1 MADIFI
7 SYSRKDIAF
16 ARLLNTALNTSGLD
30 TWIDWND
37 IPVGENWW
45 NEIQQAIQ
53 KANVFMFIISK
64 HSLESNV
71 CHGEIDY
78 ALKNNKRII
87 PIVVDEL
94 SPDVVNKF
102 IPDLNKIN
110 WIIFENNNHFEITES
125 TPDASSEGIKAVAR
139 DPQFQQAME
148 KLNETIHKDWD
159 WVKYHTQ
166 LQNDALRWQTN
177 SQNASYQLRGAAL
190 KEAEKRVLTTPPTGP
205 EVTDL
210 QIEYIHACQKGA
222 QKRKRTLTVS
232 ISTGT
237 ILLILLGL
245 IGLLEMRISNFRK
258 LLSESNSAA
267 STNPGLSLLLAVEAQ
282 NSANIP
288 GTREQ
293 HENYLYESRNNL
305 LNVLENNPNLITYLP
320 QDSSYVIGVSY
331 RFDGKVLATSNANG
345 EIRLWNIT
353 DPNYPVQ
360 IGDAINIGVTV
371 TDVLF
376 SPDGKTLYSSD
387 LNGSIR
393 IWNVANPNVPHQVN
407 SLYSEDVK
415 AIYSLALSPDGT
427 LIAAAGDTGTVETW
441 DVSDPGKKD
450 ISSIPLKSFSSNV
463 MGLAFSPDGKIL
475 AVSSLD
481 KAIDL
486 WSISDPAAPTKL
498 ESISTGEKIP
508 YAVAFR
514 PEGSTLAVGF
524 ENGSIAFYNVK
535 DPAAASLSSTVSGQ
549 NNSIN
554 SLAFNPSGT
563 LLASASTDHSI
574 KVWNM
579 EDLQNITEA
588 DFVVNGHSDQVN
600 RVAFSPDGTMLAS
613 TGGDKE
619 TILWSVSSTV
629 DSPLIGSVLGNSL
642 GAVKNVA
649 YNNDGSLL
657 ASGSVDVNLWSM
669 DEERQYKLASTI
681 STLDLANVS
690 TITTFVFD
698 PSGKIL
704 ALAVNDSVNSQ
715 KQDIELFDVSKP
727 AQPVQLAEVSTPHSD
742 KIWTMVFTQD
752 GKTLISGSS
761 DRSVRFWNISD
772 PSAPIETGKAID
784 SFSSEVFSLA
794 VSQAKNLLAVGT
806 SDGHLYF
813 YNISSLDNPIMMGE
827 PQTTSGILLNL
838 AFTSD
843 GNLLAS
849 GGNDSA
855 TLWNTTDPTR
865 IGNIY
870 SKITN
875 ASVNGNVVVAL
886 SPDGK
891 TLATG
896 GKDSSLDLW
905 DISDPTTPRQ
915 LGNPLTNQGARIW
928 SLAYNPDG
936 NTIVSGYEDYST
948 IVWNIGTQSLIEKA
962 CQIANRNLTE
972 KEWKQYFGIQPY
984 RQICSLKSK
993 TPISTDL
1000 QLSSSSETYSSS
1012 PELSFGSLE
1021 DALNAS
1027 TNQYIESMA
1036 AGQHTQKEMSQVGKT
1051 LTYTIN
1057 LKSNQ
1062 PLVWTPR
1069 WCASDEA
1076 KLDENLKQ
1084 LDFAFYLNDE
1094 PIDESHIFAKKEVYY
1109 DMACQTYY
1117 AYLFN
1122 WPKSTTYLKYV
1133 VTIKEPLEDGTYSYP
1148 AGEQTFIFKI
1158 NN

>member
-1 MADIFI
+1 
-7 SYSRKDIAF
+7 
-16 ARLLNTALNTSGLD
+16 
-30 TWIDWND
+30 
-37 IPVGENWW
+37 
-45 NEIQQAIQ
+45 
-53 KANVFMFIISK
+53 MFIISK

-87 PIVVDEL
+87 PIVVDDL
-94 SPDVVNKF
+94 SPEVVNKF

-125 TPDASSEGIKAVAR
+125 TPDASSEGIKVVAR
-139 DPQFQQAME
+139 DPQFKQAMG

-166 LQNDALRWQTN
+166 LQNDAIRWQKN
-177 SQNASYQLRGAAL
+177 SQNPSYQLRGAAL
-190 KEAEKRVLTTPPTGP
+190 KEAEKRVLITPSTGP

-232 ISTGT
+232 ILTGT
-237 ILLILLGL
+237 VLLLILGM
-245 IGLLEMRISNFRK
+245 IGISEMLISNFRK

-288 GTREQ
+288 GTRE
-293 HENYLYESRNNL
+293 HREDYNYEARNNL
-305 LNVLENNPNLITYLP
+305 LNVLEGNPNLITYLP

-353 DPNYPVQ
+353 DPKNPAQ

-371 TDVLF
+371 PDVLF

-387 LNGSIR
+387 FNGSIR
-393 IWNVANPNVPHQVN
+393 IWDVSNPNTPRQVN
-407 SLYSEDVK
+407 LLYSGDIKE
-415 AIYSLALSPDGT
+415 IYSLALSPDGT
-427 LIAAAGDTGTVETW
+427 FIAAAGDTGTVDIW
-441 DVSDPGKKD
+441 DVSDPSKKD
-450 ISSIPLKSFSSNV
+450 ISSVPLKSFTSDV

-475 AVSSLD
+475 AVSSFD

-486 WSISDPAAPTKL
+486 WSISDPVAPIKL
-498 ESISTGEKIP
+498 KSISTGDKDP
-508 YAVAFR
+508 YAVAFS
-514 PEGSTLAVGF
+514 PEGTTLAIGL
-524 ENGSIAFYNVK
+524 GDGAIAFYNII
-535 DPAAASLSSTVSGQ
+535 DPTTASLRLTVSGQ
-549 NNSIN
+549 NNSIY

-563 LLASASTDHSI
+563 LLASANTDHSI

-579 EDLQNITEA
+579 EDSQNITEA
-588 DFVVNGHSDQVN
+588 DFSLNGHTGQVN
-600 RVAFSPDGTMLAS
+600 RVAFNPDGTMLAS

-619 TILWSVSSTV
+619 TILWNISSTV

-690 TITTFVFD
+690 TITTFAFD

-704 ALAVNDSVNSQ
+704 ALAVNDSTNSQ
-715 KQDIELFDVSKP
+715 KQNIELFDVSKP
-727 AQPVQLAEVSTPHSD
+727 NQPVQLAEVSTPHSD
-742 KIWTMVFTQD
+742 KIWTMVFTHD
-752 GKTLISGSS
+752 GKTLISGSF
-761 DRSVRFWNISD
+761 DRSVHFWDVSN
-772 PSAPIETGKAID
+772 PSTLIETGKAIESLSAD
-784 SFSSEVFSLA
+784 VYSLA
-794 VSQAKNLLAVGT
+794 VSQPKNLLAIGT

-813 YNISSLDNPIMMGE
+813 YDISSLDDPNEIGD
-827 PQTTSGILLNL
+827 PQITSGTLLNL
-838 AFTSD
+838 AFSSD
-843 GNLLAS
+843 GKLLAS
-849 GGNDSA
+849 GSNDSA
-855 TLWNTTDPTR
+855 TLWNTTHPFWS
-865 IGNIY
+865 IYIY
-870 SKITN
+870 SKIVN
-875 ASVNGNVVVAL
+875 SSLNGNVVVAL

-891 TLATG
+891 TLVTG

-905 DISDPTTPRQ
+905 DISDPTAPRQ

-936 NTIVSGYEDYST
+936 STIVSGYEDYST
-948 IVWNIGTQSLIEKA
+948 VVWNIGTQSLIEKA
-962 CQIANRNLTE
+962 CQITNRNLTE
-972 KEWKQYFGIQPY
+972 KEWILYVGIQPY

-1012 PELSFGSLE
+1012 PELSFGSVE

-1027 TNQYIESMA
+1027 TDQYIESMA

-1094 PIDESHIFAKKEVYY
+1094 PIDESHIFAQKEVYY

-1133 VTIKEPLEDGTYSYP
+1133 VTIKEPLEDGTYNYP